1 LPGMAAIRDQHVPD
15 TGREALSVRRE
26 ALGKGPLLGGAAASL
41 LMLMSACATSPPDG
55 SFPAQKAL
63 IGKTESEVV
72 ACAGAPKKKSVTGEE
87 TLLTYRRSAP
97 VFEES
102 FAISKTSVPC
112 PRHAC
117 EAVVVLRDNRV
128 LEVRYHPTPHSLGGC
143 EHCEEIFQQC
153 LP

>member
-1 LPGMAAIRDQHVPD
+1 LPGMAVVRDQHLS
-15 TGREALSVRRE
+15 REAGGEIRRVR
-26 ALGKGPLLGGAAASL
+26 AVAAIGTAAAMGL
-41 LMLMSACATSPPDG
+41 LAGCVTPSFDG
-55 SFPAQKAL
+55 GFPAQKAL
-63 IGKTESEVV
+63 VEKTESEVI
-72 ACAGAPKKKSVTGEE
+72 ACAGKPKTKSASGEE
-87 TLLTYRRSAP
+87 THLTYRRSAP

-117 EAVVVLRDNRV
+117 EAVVVLRGDRV
-128 LEVRYHPTPHSLGGC
+128 SEVRYNPVPHSLGGC

>member
-1 LPGMAAIRDQHVPD
+1 MAYAVDSHACFMRTVVP
-15 TGREALSVRRE
+15 
-26 ALGKGPLLGGAAASL
+26 L
-41 LMLMSACATSPPDG
+41 LMLLVSACATAPPDG

-63 IGKTESEVV
+63 LGKSEQEVL
-72 ACAGAPKKKSVTGEE
+72 ACAGEPKKRSSSGED
-87 TLLTYRRSAP
+87 TLLTYHRKAP

-117 EAVVVLRDNRV
+117 EAVVVLKDGRV
-128 LEVRYHPTPHSLGGC
+128 AEVQYHPIPRSIGGC
-143 EHCEEIFQQC
+143 EHCEEIFRKC

>member
-1 LPGMAAIRDQHVPD
+1 MHARRAGAI
-15 TGREALSVRRE
+15 
-26 ALGKGPLLGGAAASL
+26 GPLMVMGL
-41 LMLMSACATSPPDG
+41 LAGCVTPAGPDG

-63 IGKTESEVV
+63 IGKSKSEML
-72 ACAGAPKKKSVTGEE
+72 ACAGEPKRRSSSGEE
-87 TLLTYRRSAP
+87 TRLTYHRKAP

-102 FAISKTSVPC
+102 FATSKTSVPC

-117 EAVVVLRDNRV
+117 EAVVVLKGDRV
-128 LEVRYHPTPHSLGGC
+128 TEVRYHPKPYSLGGC

>member
-1 LPGMAAIRDQHVPD
+1 MRARPVVA
-15 TGREALSVRRE
+15 VR
-26 ALGKGPLLGGAAASL
+26 AVLMMGLLAGCT
-41 LMLMSACATSPPDG
+41 MPKPDG

-63 IGKTESEVV
+63 LGKTEQEVV
-72 ACAGAPKKKSVTGEE
+72 ACAGKPKQKSTSGDE
-87 TLLTYRRSAP
+87 TQLTYRRSAP

-117 EAVVVLRDNRV
+117 EAVVVLKGDRV
-128 LEVRYHPTPHSLGGC
+128 AEVRYSPTPHSLGGC